1 MKTSRETLTRSGIR
15 NPLAGLLFLLAA
27 LFLAGC
33 LGGKDDGRVAGGDD
47 IPNDVEPLGKK
58 SARTRDDS
66 ADWNGFRSMP
76 RTSPG
81 MYDTTTVPDSI
92 PDTTGAGQA
101 QPKTSSH
108 ALAKRSGDV
117 PGIEDTLASNGD
129 IPPLADPLKP
139 LDTLVTKVVDTAK
152 GVIEAVHTTVKDSI
166 VKIDSTVFVPVDS
179 SNPGAPR
186 GVMQVAGKI
195 TYADTGL
202 WKAYTFR
209 DADGDGFLAPRP
221 GSLNLAD
228 QDVAVKLS
236 TGIVRR
242 TVQRVAAGADLDFNL
257 RGDNRLL
264 ASSTVSVLGLD
275 TLNVIRLLDADGDS
289 IVLDLSRDTNLVD
302 LVEEHRYPGD
312 ALLVSKS
319 LKVRLVVYSK
329 DSTKNYAVR
338 FEQRTVLKDG
348 GIVTLVAKGSAADS
362 TFRAGTEAFWTEISS
377 RPASDSLVARQ
388 RAYQVRLSPTPGAFE
403 GNVLLGLAVEEVFR
417 NASYDRFT
425 FDFRPEQP
433 VADRRWPATGAIK
446 SSLAYR
452 AGATLT
458 FEGQA
463 VAGGMEGGIE
473 WSTGAALS
481 IFFDRNGIA
490 TRRP

>member
-1 MKTSRETLTRSGIR
+1 MKTRSETLIHSGIR
-15 NPLAGLLFLLAA
+15 NPLARMLFLLAA
-27 LFLAGC
+27 LILIGC

-47 IPNDVEPLGKK
+47 IPNDVAPLGKE
-58 SARTRDDS
+58 SARARDDS
-66 ADWNGFRSMP
+66 ADWNGFKSMP

-81 MYDTTTVPDSI
+81 MYDTTTIPDSI

-101 QPKTSSH
+101 QPKTSSQ
-108 ALAKRSGDV
+108 G
-117 PGIEDTLASNGD
+117 GG
-129 IPPLADPLKP
+129 IPPLTDPAKP
-139 LDTLVTKVVDTAK
+139 TDTLVTKVVDTAK
-152 GVIEAVHTTVKDSI
+152 GVMETVHTTVKDST
-166 VKIDSTVFVPVDS
+166 VRIDSTVFVPVDS

-186 GVMQVAGKI
+186 GVMQVTGKI

-202 WKAYTFR
+202 WKAYSFR

-221 GSLNLAD
+221 GSRNLAD
-228 QDVAVKLS
+228 QDVSEKLS

-257 RGDNRLL
+257 RGDNRLM
-264 ASSTVSVLGLD
+264 ASSTVSVLGPD
-275 TLNVIRLLDADGDS
+275 TLDIIRLLDADGDS
-289 IVLDLSRDTNLVD
+289 IVLDLNRDTNLVD

-312 ALLVSKS
+312 ALLISKS
-319 LKVRLVVYSK
+319 LKVRLVVFSR
-329 DSTKNYAVR
+329 DSAKNYAVR

-348 GIVTLVAKGSAADS
+348 GTVSIVAMGSAADS
-362 TFRAGTEAFWTEISS
+362 SFRAGSEAFWTEVSS
-377 RPASDSLVARQ
+377 RPASDSLDTRQ
-388 RAYQVRLSPTPGAFE
+388 RAYRVMLSPTPGAFE
-403 GNVLLGLAVEEVFR
+403 GNLLVGLTVEEKFR

-425 FDFRPEQP
+425 FDFRPEKP
-433 VADRRWPATGAIK
+433 VADRLWPATGAVE

-463 VAGGMEGGIE
+463 IAGGMEGEIE
-473 WSTGAALS
+473 WSTGATLS
-481 IFFDRNGIA
+481 IFFDRNGTA